1 MSLSLDSTSRG
12 RCALTTAACSENGR
26 TESLVPSTADDNFRK
41 ILKAARFHLERQAPR
56 NIPSAIARISTHACA
71 HYFQGEQPS
80 RVPDMSKVYF
90 HYSNSEGICVD
101 ERGTAVGNLT
111 ELREHAACAVLSLIA
126 GQGPEDWREWTLHVS
141 DDLDDE
147 ILVLPF
153 SSMLGKLH

>member
-1 MSLSLDSTSRG
+1 M
-12 RCALTTAACSENGR
+12 
-26 TESLVPSTADDNFRK
+26 
-41 ILKAARFHLERQAPR
+41 AR
-56 NIPSAIARISTHACA
+56 
-71 HYFQGEQPS
+71 
-80 RVPDMSKVYF
+80 VYF
-90 HYSNSEGICVD
+90 HYSNSEGMCVD
-101 ERGTAVGNLT
+101 ERGTAVGNLA